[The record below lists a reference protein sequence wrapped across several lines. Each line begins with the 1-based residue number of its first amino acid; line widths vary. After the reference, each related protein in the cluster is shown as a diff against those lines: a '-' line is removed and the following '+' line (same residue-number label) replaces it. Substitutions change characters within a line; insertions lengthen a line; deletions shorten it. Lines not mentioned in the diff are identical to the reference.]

1 MIRVNCQEMEWEEG
15 LTVEVLLQRLKENSS
30 FKLFG
35 SQAMV
40 IVNNEMIPPED
51 FSTRKIQDGDEIRI
65 YPFVAGG

>member
-1 MIRVNCQEMEWEEG
+1 MIRVNYQEMEWEEG